1 MMTTK
6 KVETDAEGKLTG
18 RVLFLFDDHVV
29 AKAATDK
36 EPAVEGKDSFEV
48 FDLKQVPGAEALD
61 PNVMAGRLAIH
72 GASQKIGD
80 SYAGVAKES
89 DPLAMAKANVKDT
102 IAQIY
107 AGTWRVNAGGGPRV
121 NDLAVAMARVTGE
134 PLEGDDGTI
143 AFVAAMSDD
152 DKKAMRK
159 KPKIAAALAAIAAEK
174 AAERA
179 KKLAEAAEKEEA
191 TA

>member
-1 MMTTK
+1 MTTK

-48 FDLKQVPGAEALD
+48 FDLKQVPGAESLD

-80 SYAGVAKES
+80 SYAGVAKET